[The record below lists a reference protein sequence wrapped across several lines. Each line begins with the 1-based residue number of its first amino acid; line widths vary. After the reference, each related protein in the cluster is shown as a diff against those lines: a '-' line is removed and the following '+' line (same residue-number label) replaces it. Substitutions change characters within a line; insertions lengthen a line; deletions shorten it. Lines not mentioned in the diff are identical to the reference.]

1 MKKLL
6 WGILF
11 IFALLPGTVTVYAEE
26 ADLKLFSEA
35 AILVDTDTGAVLYE
49 KNSQQKMYPASL
61 TKIATAIYAIEKGNL
76 EDMVTASWNAVTEE
90 GSRVYLMKDETMP
103 LKQLIQGMMV
113 NSGNDASTAIAEHL
127 HGSEEEF
134 SKKIN
139 KYLRNQIGVQN
150 THFVNAHGLFDE
162 NHYTTAADLAAITNY
177 AMKNPVFREIFGIK
191 YLPWEAEAWKTTL
204 VTHHKLLK
212 GEIPFQWEITGGKTG
227 FVNQSRHTLATTAE
241 SGDIRLTA
249 IVLKADVKNHMYE
262 DTMKLLEYGFTN
274 YRTTVI
280 PKGQEFEKD
289 GKVYTVDQDVAVTE
303 DIRGMTA
310 EVGENGQLEIRNSEN
325 KVIQT
330 VPLKPVEQ
338 NALAA
343 DSDELP
349 GILSMNTVL
358 LMLAIMAVTGY
369 VSFKRRMRNKSV

>member
-6 WGILF
+6 LSFLLF
-11 IFALLPGTVTVYAEE
+11 FAFLPGTVHADE
-26 ADLKLFSEA
+26 ADLNLASEA
-35 AILVDTDTGAVLYE
+35 AILVDTETGAVLYE

-90 GSRVYLMKDETMP
+90 GSRVYLMKDETLP

-113 NSGNDASTAIAEHL
+113 NSGNDAATAIAEHL
-127 HGSEEEF
+127 NGSEEEY
-134 SKKIN
+134 SKAIN
-139 KYLRNQIGVQN
+139 KYLKDVIGVHN

-191 YLPWEAEAWKTTL
+191 YLPWKAEAWTTTL

-212 GEIPFQWEITGGKTG
+212 GEIPFDWEITGGKTG
-227 FVNQSRHTLATTAE
+227 YVDQSRHTLATTAKSE
-241 SGDIRLTA
+241 NIRLTA
-249 IVLKADVKNHMYE
+249 IVLKANVKNQMYE
-262 DTMKLLEYGFTN
+262 DTMKLLEYGFNN

-280 PKGQEFEKD
+280 PKGQEFKKD
-289 GKVYTVDQDVAVTE
+289 GKVFTVDRDVAVTE
-303 DIRGMTA
+303 DIRGTTIT
-310 EVGENGQLEIRNSEN
+310 VGENGHLEIINSEN
-325 KVIQT
+325 QVIQT
-330 VPLKPVEQ
+330 VPLKPVQ
-338 NALAA
+338 NKAPSAESA
-343 DSDELP
+343 KTNP

-358 LMLAIMAVTGY
+358 LFLAVIAASGY
-369 VSFKRRMRNKSV
+369 VSFKRKMRNKSV

>member
-11 IFALLPGTVTVYAEE
+11 IFALLPGTVTVYAEK

-103 LKQLIQGMMV
+103 LNQLIQGMMV

-177 AMKNPVFREIFGIK
+177 AMKNPVFRK
-191 YLPWEAEAWKTTL
+191 YLESNTFRGKR
-204 VTHHKLLK
+204 KL
-212 GEIPFQWEITGGKTG
+212 GK
-227 FVNQSRHTLATTAE
+227 RP
-241 SGDIRLTA
+241 
-249 IVLKADVKNHMYE
+249 
-262 DTMKLLEYGFTN
+262 LLPIIN
-274 YRTTVI
+274 Y
-280 PKGQEFEKD
+280 
-289 GKVYTVDQDVAVTE
+289 
-303 DIRGMTA
+303 
-310 EVGENGQLEIRNSEN
+310 
-325 KVIQT
+325 
-330 VPLKPVEQ
+330 
-338 NALAA
+338 
-343 DSDELP
+343 
-349 GILSMNTVL
+349 
-358 LMLAIMAVTGY
+358 
-369 VSFKRRMRNKSV
+369 